1 MPQYR
6 PLGTVNAPAAWVLP
20 DSVLL
25 EVEATRAIFDGT
37 SATVAFL
44 PTFDVISDAGDVVYS
59 APVAASIA
67 AGASADVSWFPWR
80 RGLAGGVQPKPPNPI
95 GVLFAWY
102 DFADTSTIVLDGSGK
117 IQSIADKSGQGHD
130 CTQANAAKRPGT
142 TTVNGLNAGLFT
154 HGSSTYLGAAP
165 FSASV
170 AQPLTIAL
178 VFTQTIAAGGTY
190 WPGAIGKLTNH
201 TGVWLYTSGGNNQPG
216 IATTSAFIVQVPI
229 TAPFTQQLFVGLAA
243 GGSSYLRLNS
253 VPQFGTLAA
262 DPVSSILLGT
272 QQDTPAAPGED
283 DFLNGALCEVLYYQ
297 GQLSSSQLAG
307 IEAYLKNK
315 WGTP

>member
-6 PLGTVNAPAAWVLP
+6 PLGTVAAPAAWVLP
-20 DSVLL
+20 DSVVL
-25 EVEATRAIFDGT
+25 ELEATRAIFDG
-37 SATVAFL
+37 SGATVSFL

-59 APVAASIA
+59 APVAAAIA
-67 AGASADVSWFPWR
+67 AGGSADVSWFPWR
-80 RGLAGGVQPKPPNPI
+80 RGLAGSVQPKPPNPL

-102 DFADTSTIVLDGSGK
+102 DFADTTTIVLDGSGK

-130 CTQANAAKRPGT
+130 ATQATAAKRPGQ

-165 FSASV
+165 FQSSV
-170 AQPLTIAL
+170 AQPLTIAC
-178 VFTQTIAAGGTY
+178 VFTQTLAAGGTY
-190 WPGAIGKLTNH
+190 WPGAVGKLTNH
-201 TGVWLYTSGGNNQPG
+201 TGVWIYTSGGNNQPG
-216 IATTSAFIVQVPI
+216 IGTTSGFIVQVPI
-229 TAPFTQQLFVGLAA
+229 HPPFTQHMFVGLANGA
-243 GGSSYLRLNS
+243 SSYFRLDGS
-253 VPQFGTLAA
+253 PQLGQLAA

-283 DFLNGALCEVLYYQ
+283 DFLNGALCEVLYYS
-297 GQLSSSQLAG
+297 GQLSAAQLAG
-307 IEAYLKNK
+307 LEAYLRAK